1 MTQDTPE
8 QIADAL
14 RALESV
20 GILAHSLAAGTRL
33 ACTRLAQLGD
43 AESSDP
49 NSSAFAEALEER
61 RADLRQEVELR
72 DAQTGAAAWRE
83 RYISARKRASALE
96 TERDELLVSLEVLRA
111 RSGRTAKSGGV

>member
-1 MTQDTPE
+1 MTEPRIDTPE

-20 GILAHSLAAGTRL
+20 GILAHSLAAGARL

-43 AESSDP
+43 AEPSDP

-61 RADLRQEVELR
+61 RADIRQGSELR
-72 DAQTGAAAWRE
+72 DAEAGAAAWRE
-83 RYISARKRASALE
+83 RYIAARKRCSAIE
-96 TERDELLVSLEVLRA
+96 TERDELLVALEVLR
-111 RSGRTAKSGGV
+111 T